1 MSTHR
6 RRPLLA
12 SLFAPAGL
20 LAVMVLLGA
29 CAASD
34 PLVVTFDPAAPC
46 PAEGQQPGAY
56 PELEAML
63 ATDYEG
69 RAPDSVDSGRVCS
82 PEALGSLA
90 DAGIAELRFAGA
102 TWQTGGTSG
111 LTLAVFKADGLD
123 ATKMLEFYALSAE
136 SARRTEKL
144 QRSDTTVGGTPAK
157 RLDVLGSDGTG
168 QTVVAWQVAGED
180 VVRVLLAADLGD
192 AKVAALLET
201 LGTP

>member
-1 MSTHR
+1 M
-6 RRPLLA
+6 L
-12 SLFAPAGL
+12 
-20 LAVMVLLGA
+20 LLGA
-29 CAASD
+29 CGASD
-34 PLVVTFDPAAPC
+34 PVVVTFDPAAPC

-63 ATDYEG
+63 DTGYEG

-90 DAGIAELRFAGA
+90 DAGIPGLRFAGA

-123 ATKMLEFYALSAE
+123 ATKMLEFMPVGRERAPDGEAPALRHDRGRDSREA
-136 SARRTEKL
+136 AY
-144 QRSDTTVGGTPAK
+144 
-157 RLDVLGSDGTG
+157 VLGSDGTG